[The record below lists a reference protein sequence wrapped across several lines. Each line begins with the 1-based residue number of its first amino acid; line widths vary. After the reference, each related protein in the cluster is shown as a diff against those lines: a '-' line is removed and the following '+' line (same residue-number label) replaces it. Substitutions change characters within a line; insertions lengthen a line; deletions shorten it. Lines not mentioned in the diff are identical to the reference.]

1 MHSHRLENRYIVLL
15 LGSNGNSRNTVLQL
29 FSQLLVLLELA
40 SDPLLDGDVRLEVFN
55 DFLDGVSGVEHPAQ
69 ETH

>member
-55 DFLDGVSGVEHPAQ
+55 DFLY
-69 ETH
+69 

>member
-55 DFLDGVSGVEHPAQ
+55 DFLYRVSGVEHPAQ
-69 ETH
+69 ETF